1 MEQKPLFRK
10 VALDRLSSPEQL
22 DQLTQVTSSKG
33 WIALSA
39 IGLVLVTAIGWSVAG
54 RLPERVMGTGM
65 LLKSGGVLEVV
76 APGSGRV
83 SDVSVEVGDTVRE
96 GQVSARVEQ
105 SALTDQLRQ
114 AKATLASVRAQ
125 RDQATTFTHRDSVL
139 QVRLLQEQRATSQQS
154 IVSEER
160 DLAWLTDKIA
170 SQEQLVKQGLLVRGT
185 LASTRQQYDQTS
197 QKIAQAKSDLTQIES
212 RLLAVT
218 NQKQDDL
225 RNSEVHVAEAQRKVE
240 SLERDLREQSEVV
253 SPYSGRILE
262 VMSDPGA
269 IVARGE
275 PIVTLDMSGR
285 TVKGLEAI
293 IYVSPA
299 HGKQIRPGMVI
310 QIAPST
316 VKQEEYGLMIGRVT
330 YVSDFPATP
339 RGMRRVLKN
348 DQLISALV
356 GNTAPYE
363 VHADLLVDPSTVSQF
378 RWSSSK
384 GPPLHIQSGTLA
396 TGNIE
401 IASRRPLSMVL
412 PILRDATGL

>member
-1 MEQKPLFRK
+1 MGQRPLFRK

-33 WIALSA
+33 WIALA
-39 IGLVLVTAIGWSVAG
+39 AVATLLVTGIVWSIVG
-54 RLPERVMGTGM
+54 RIPERVMGTGM
-65 LLKSGGVLEVV
+65 LLKSGGVLEIV
-76 APGSGRV
+76 APGAGRV
-83 SDVSVEVGDTVRE
+83 ADVSVEVGDAVRE
-96 GQVSARVEQ
+96 GQVIARVEQ
-105 SALTDQLRQ
+105 PALTDQFRQ
-114 AKATLASVRAQ
+114 AKAVLADLRAR
-125 RDQATTFTHRDSVL
+125 RDQAARFNHRDS
-139 QVRLLQEQRATSQQS
+139 LLQIHYLQQQRTATQETIASD
-154 IVSEER
+154 ER
-160 DLAWLTDKIA
+160 GRAWLKDKIA
-170 SQEQLVKQGLLVRGT
+170 SQEQLVKDGLLLKAT
-185 LASTRQQYDQTS
+185 LAATRQQHDQTE
-197 QKIAQAKSDLTQIES
+197 QKIAQSRSDLTQIES
-212 RLLAVT
+212 RLLSVT
-218 NQKQDDL
+218 NQKADEL
-225 RNSEVHVAEAQRKVE
+225 RTTEQGVEEAERRLT
-240 SLERDLREQSEVV
+240 SIERDLAEQTQVV

-269 IVARGE
+269 IVSRGE

-299 HGKQIRPGMVI
+299 HGKQIRPGMPI

-316 VKQEEYGLMIGRVT
+316 VKQEEYGLMLGRVT

-348 DQLISALV
+348 DQLISGLA
-356 GNTAPYE
+356 GNSSPYE
-363 VHADLLVDPSTVSQF
+363 VHVDLIVDPSTVSQF

-384 GPPLHIQSGTLA
+384 GPPLQIQSGTLA

-412 PILRDATGL
+412 PILRQMTGL

>member
-96 GQVSARVEQ
+96 GQVIARVEQ